1 MSVPFLPYF
10 HFIGSVQVHI
20 ESRSRSAQAHGCLT
34 LERICINIIDISAAC
49 CQFFEDL
56 PLTGGSR
63 GFGWHLQLDHDCL
76 SRCLSLFFA
85 LCAALLSSIA
95 CQMIDMGLRP
105 NYLKWLYYDPESM
118 KISPDSMT
126 TGLSW
131 VTKAFA
137 HCCSAAAAAAQHS
150 NNIVRIGHYRSWKAS
165 AFLTPDPILLVIS
178 TLLGFQFFA
187 ANFFFS
193 K

>member
-1 MSVPFLPYF
+1 
-10 HFIGSVQVHI
+10 
-20 ESRSRSAQAHGCLT
+20 
-34 LERICINIIDISAAC
+34 
-49 CQFFEDL
+49 
-56 PLTGGSR
+56 
-63 GFGWHLQLDHDCL
+63 
-76 SRCLSLFFA
+76 
-85 LCAALLSSIA
+85 
-95 CQMIDMGLRP
+95 MGLRP

-187 ANFFFS
+187 AIFFFKIIAQNFARIHYIQCVVYTDRVATQITFIFPAKLRTLLLLLLLWRTRTTQGLWRIVECELHKATILWRFPLLS
-193 K
+193 SSLMEKGG